1 MFLILAFAESA
12 FACSFVKSRTSEAR
26 LIFDLS
32 RSLVEVRDLLH
43 KAFVEL
49 VFSCCE
55 IHRVLIAS
63 LRKRIS
69 FRIGGK
75 EDIHLLRGD
84 TEELLPYLRNCCKCP
99 NCFRHSDVP
108 LSIQKSN
115 DRETD
120 VVLADIFTGDKQS
133 PKIRRKRAIHFRSQ
147 LLRISYETC
156 NVRLRPEQI
165 PVHAEKP
172 VCLVEAHAIIR
183 IHRFNWSMLHV
194 RYRSCSCAFSSLAC
208 HC

>member
-12 FACSFVKSRTSEAR
+12 FAGSFVQSRTNKAR
-26 LIFDLS
+26 VIFDLP

-43 KAFVEL
+43 EVFVEL
-49 VFSCCE
+49 MLSCCE
-55 IHRVLIAS
+55 IHGVLIAS

-115 DRETD
+115 DRKAG
-120 VVLADIFTGDKQS
+120 VVLTRILAGNKQP
-133 PKIRRKRAIHFRSQ
+133 PKIRRKRAIHFCSQ
-147 LLRISYETC
+147 LLRFC
-156 NVRLRPEQI
+156 R
-165 PVHAEKP
+165 
-172 VCLVEAHAIIR
+172 
-183 IHRFNWSMLHV
+183 
-194 RYRSCSCAFSSLAC
+194 
-208 HC
+208 

>member
-12 FACSFVKSRTSEAR
+12 FAGSLVKSRTNEAR
-26 LIFDLS
+26 FIFDFS

-43 KAFVEL
+43 EVFVEL

-55 IHRVLIAS
+55 IHGILIVS

-108 LSIQKSN
+108 LSIQESN
-115 DRETD
+115 DRKAG
-120 VVLADIFTGDKQS
+120 VILAAIFTGDKQS
-133 PKIRRKRAIHFRSQ
+133 PKIRRERAIHLCSQ
-147 LLRISYETC
+147 LLRFCRKSGSI
-156 NVRLRPEQI
+156 RLCPEQI
-165 PVHAEKP
+165 PIRAEKP
-172 VCLVEAHAIIR
+172 IRLVEAHAIIR
-183 IHRFNWSMLHV
+183 FRRFYWSMLHI
-194 RYRSCSCAFSSLAC
+194 RYRSCSCAFSSLAF